1 MPSRPRT
8 PRRPFHRPPGAVVQH
23 ALCAALLC
31 LAAAQTARAAD
42 AQATEAGAAPAG
54 AAHRALLADP
64 SRTDEDR
71 QADERRKPAELLDFA
86 QVRPG
91 MNVLDVAAGGG
102 YTTQLL
108 ALAVGA
114 GGAVWAQG
122 ESERG
127 LAKRLAAHP
136 QANVHP
142 LQRPFADPYPADAP
156 RLDLITFILNY
167 HDVAN
172 TPTDRAA
179 MDRKLFEALKPG
191 GHLVVVDHATQKGRG
206 VRDTKT
212 LHRIDEQTV
221 LDELQQAGFVL
232 EAQGDFLRQPAD
244 PRNQPFWDLQGPTDR
259 FALRLRRP

>member
-1 MPSRPRT
+1 MPSRLSLALLPLHSATLPR
-8 PRRPFHRPPGAVVQH
+8 AWH
-23 ALCAALLC
+23 ALLTALLLAALGG
-31 LAAAQTARAAD
+31 AAAAEP
-42 AQATEAGAAPAG
+42 QAGAGAAAPDLHAV
-54 AAHRALLADP
+54 LADP

-71 QADERRKPAELLDFA
+71 AADERRKPLELLEFA

-91 MNVLDVAAGGG
+91 QNVLDLATGGG

-108 ALAVGA
+108 ALAVGP
-114 GGAVWAQG
+114 GGSVWAQG

-142 LQRPFADPYPADAP
+142 LLRPYSDPYPADAP

-172 TPTDRAA
+172 TPTDRAV

-191 GHLVVVDHATQKGRG
+191 GHLVVVDHATQPGRG

-232 EAQGDFLRQPAD
+232 ETRGDFLRAPAD
-244 PRNQPFWDLQGPTDR
+244 PRNQPFWDVKGATDR

>member
-1 MPSRPRT
+1 LRAAACCLAILV
-8 PRRPFHRPPGAVVQH
+8 PGAVT
-23 ALCAALLC
+23 AGSTAIDAPAT
-31 LAAAQTARAAD
+31 AAAPDYRAV
-42 AQATEAGAAPAG
+42 
-54 AAHRALLADP
+54 LADP

-71 QADERRKPAELLDFA
+71 QADERRRPLELLDFA

-91 MNVLDVAAGGG
+91 MNVLDVSAGGG

-108 ALAVGA
+108 ALAVGPA
-114 GGAVWAQG
+114 GSVWAQG

-142 LQRPFADPYPADAP
+142 LLRPFNDPYPAEAP

-172 TPTDRAA
+172 TPTDRAT
-179 MDRKLFEALKPG
+179 MNRKLFEALKPG
-191 GHLVVVDHATQKGRG
+191 GRLVVVDHATQKGRG

-232 EAQGDFLRQPAD
+232 EAQGDFLRVPAD
-244 PRNQPFWDLQGPTDR
+244 PRNQPFWDVKGPTDR